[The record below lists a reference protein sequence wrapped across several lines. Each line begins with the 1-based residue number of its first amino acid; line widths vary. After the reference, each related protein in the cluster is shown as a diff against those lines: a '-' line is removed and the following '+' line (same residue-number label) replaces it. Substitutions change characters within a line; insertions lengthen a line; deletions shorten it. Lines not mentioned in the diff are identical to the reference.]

1 MKLIVVVIQPGRVAL
16 ILAVLATPRARAAT
30 TTTRRRRRAA
40 LERSGS
46 EGKEEERRKQKG
58 GGEGWLGRR
67 APRLVHGRK
76 EDLCGC
82 VPVAHHHPFPAARI
96 SNEWLSR
103 ITSPPLRMLTRH
115 NGRGIRLENGGAFI
129 GERYFFICRS
139 LSAD

>member
-103 ITSPPLRMLTRH
+103 ITSPPPPD
-115 NGRGIRLENGGAFI
+115 
-129 GERYFFICRS
+129 
-139 LSAD
+139 ADTS